1 MIHLLPLLIL
11 TLIAHTAAQDS
22 PTLHLPS
29 SSVESSISSTFDI
42 DFTLPE
48 DALAGSLIF
57 EMDPFPQDGKGQR
70 TITFGSAALSAG
82 RHTITITPFDQ
93 DQADATLVSS
103 VSCDVADCSPAHGNA
118 FLYILAYTG
127 TDAGDDQIT
136 SQTDVLYIDL
146 QTDPIALV
154 LPSADDV
161 FVATGFKVQFSKPE
175 EALSG
180 SLQLILSRTGG
191 TVDNAGD
198 RTITLVSSMESQ
210 TGTSAEVSITRL
222 EFLASASSLVASVV
236 PSTDLVTGT
245 IYTLT
250 VSYRDR
256 ANNVSR
262 GKGGWCGEVQQE
274 GLTFF
279 FFFFFS

>member
-1 MIHLLPLLIL
+1 L
-11 TLIAHTAAQDS
+11 
-22 PTLHLPS
+22 
-29 SSVESSISSTFDI
+29 
-42 DFTLPE
+42 
-48 DALAGSLIF
+48 
-57 EMDPFPQDGKGQR
+57 DGKGKR

-93 DQADATLVSS
+93 AQADATLVSS
-103 VSCDVADCSPAHGNA
+103 VKCNVADLLCSPAHGNA

-127 TDAGDDQIT
+127 TDPGDIQIT

-146 QTDPIALV
+146 QTDPIELV
-154 LPSADDV
+154 LPSANDV

-191 TVDNAGD
+191 TVDAAGD

-222 EFLASASSLVASVV
+222 EFLASASSLVASVA

-262 GKGGWCGEVQQE
+262 REKAGWCGVE
-274 GLTFF
+274 
-279 FFFFFS
+279 

>member
-1 MIHLLPLLIL
+1 MIHLLLPLLIL
-11 TLIAHTAAQDS
+11 ALTPHTAAQGS

-29 SSVESSISSTFDI
+29 SSVESSISSTFVI

-48 DALAGSLIF
+48 AALADSLLF
-57 EMDPFPQDGKGQR
+57 QMDPFPDLDGKGRR
-70 TITFGSAALSAG
+70 TIKFGSAALSAG

-93 DQADATLVSS
+93 AQADATLVSS
-103 VSCDVADCSPAHGNA
+103 VTCGVADNLCSPANGNA

-127 TDAGDDQIT
+127 TDPGDVQST

-154 LPSADDV
+154 LPSANDA

-210 TGTSAEVSITRL
+210 TGTSAEVAITRL
-222 EFLASASSLVASVV
+222 EFLASASSLVASVA
-236 PSTDLVTGT
+236 PATDLVTGT

-262 GKGGWCGEVQQE
+262 RVVVVVC
-274 GLTFF
+274 
-279 FFFFFS
+279 